1 MENIIM
7 ILFVLFVI
15 MILFQCVLK
24 NEIIKIM
31 RKNGEKINFWDLYY
45 SFNLFKNFIDN
56 NELIKKN
63 EYIKLYKIAIY
74 TKRIIIIYFISL
86 IITGVILINWW

>member
-1 MENIIM
+1 M